1 MNMSSN
7 HEDTSA
13 AGAGGTDA
21 AAAAAAGAAG
31 AGDAASL
38 LQQGAG
44 EENSWLPEKYRV
56 KVEGKDDIDFQ
67 ASARKLGEGYKALEA
82 KLGTGATGTVPATA
96 DDYQLTVPTDAE
108 GKALVDGVDLE
119 DFKADPIYK
128 DLAAKAQAKGISN
141 EAMQFFVG
149 EYLQFA
155 PKLFESNSLL
165 SAQEATTALQSI
177 WTDEAAMRKGLG
189 QAARAVQG
197 FAAEAGKPGS
207 YDSLAAKFQ
216 NDPDFLAFAAKIGA
230 EMGED
235 KPISSDPVAQQDW
248 QEQVDEIRAN
258 PAYGDKNHP
267 QHKALMQK
275 IEGLYQRRYGT
286 QQRQLGGAAVR

>member
-21 AAAAAAGAAG
+21 AAAAAGAAG

-44 EENSWLPEKYRV
+44 EEAAWLPEKYRV
-56 KVEGKDDIDFQ
+56 KVDGKDEIDFQ

-82 KLGTGATGTVPATA
+82 KLGSGATGTVPENP
-96 DDYQLTVPTDAE
+96 DSYQLTVPTDSE
-108 GKALVDGVDLE
+108 GKPLVEGVDLQE
-119 DFKADPIYK
+119 FMADPMYK
-128 DLAAKAQAKGISN
+128 ALATKAHAAGISN
-141 EAMQFFVG
+141 EQMNFFVG
-149 EYLQFA
+149 EYLQMA
-155 PKLFESNSLL
+155 PQLFEANLQLGADEARQTL
-165 SAQEATTALQSI
+165 SAV
-177 WTDEAAMRKGLG
+177 WKDEAAMKSGL
-189 QAARAVQG
+189 QRAARAAQG
-197 FAAEAGKPGS
+197 FAAPAGQPGN
-207 YDSLAAKFQ
+207 YDNVMQKFG
-216 NDPDFLAFAAKIGA
+216 NDPDFLALMASIGK

-235 KPISSDPVAQQDW
+235 KPISADPVAQQDW
-248 QEQVDEIRAN
+248 QDQVDEIRAN

-275 IEGLYQRRYGT
+275 MEALYQRRYGN
-286 QQRQLGGAAVR
+286 QQQKLGGAAVR

>member
-21 AAAAAAGAAG
+21 AAAAAGAAG

-44 EENSWLPEKYRV
+44 EEAAWLPEKYRV
-56 KVEGKDDIDFQ
+56 KVDGKDEIDFQ

-82 KLGTGATGTVPATA
+82 KLGSGATGTVPENA
-96 DDYQLTVPTDAE
+96 DSYQLAVPTDAE
-108 GKALVDGVDLE
+108 GKALVEGVDLQ
-119 DFKADPIYK
+119 DFMADPIYK
-128 DLAAKAQAKGISN
+128 DLAAKAHAKGISN

-155 PKLFESNSLL
+155 PQLFEANLQLGADEARQTL
-165 SAQEATTALQSI
+165 SAV
-177 WTDEAAMRKGLG
+177 WKDDAAMKAGLAS
-189 QAARAVQG
+189 AARAAQG
-197 FAAEAGKPGS
+197 FAAPAGQPGN
-207 YDSLAAKFQ
+207 YDNVMQKFG
-216 NDPDFLAFAAKIGA
+216 NDPDFLALMASIGK

-235 KPISSDPVAQQDW
+235 KPISSDPVAAADW
-248 QEQVDEIRAN
+248 QDQVDALKAN
-258 PAYGDKNHP
+258 PAYMDKSHP
-267 QHKALMQK
+267 QHASVVRQVSDMYQK
-275 IEGLYQRRYGT
+275 RYGT
-286 QQRQLGGAAVR
+286 QQRQLGASAVR

>member
-44 EENSWLPEKYRV
+44 EEAAWLPEKYRV
-56 KVEGKDDIDFQ
+56 KVDGKDEIDFQ

-82 KLGTGATGTVPATA
+82 KLGSGATGTVPENA
-96 DDYQLTVPTDAE
+96 DSYQLTVPIDAE
-108 GKALVDGVDLE
+108 GKPLVEGVDLQE
-119 DFKADPIYK
+119 FMADPMYK
-128 DLAAKAQAKGISN
+128 ALATKAHAAGISN
-141 EAMQFFVG
+141 EQMNFFVG
-149 EYLQFA
+149 EYLQMA
-155 PKLFESNSLL
+155 PQLFEANLQLGADEARQTL
-165 SAQEATTALQSI
+165 SAV
-177 WTDEAAMRKGLG
+177 WKDEAAMKSGL
-189 QAARAVQG
+189 QRAARAAQG
-197 FAAEAGKPGS
+197 FAAPAGQPGN
-207 YDSLAAKFQ
+207 YDNVMQKFG
-216 NDPDFLAFAAKIGA
+216 NDPDFLALMASIGK

-235 KPISSDPVAQQDW
+235 KPISADPVAQQDW
-248 QEQVDEIRAN
+248 QDQVDEIRAN

-275 IEGLYQRRYGT
+275 MEALYQRRYGNH
-286 QQRQLGGAAVR
+286 QQKLGGAAVR

>member
-1 MNMSSN
+1 MNTSSN

-82 KLGTGATGTVPATA
+82 KLGTGAGTVPATA

-155 PKLFESNSLL
+155 PQLFEANLQLGANEAKQAL
-165 SAQEATTALQSI
+165 SAIWKDEPAMKAGLQS
-177 WTDEAAMRKGLG
+177 
-189 QAARAVQG
+189 AARAAQG
-197 FAAEAGKPGS
+197 FAAPAGQPGS
-207 YDSLAAKFQ
+207 FDNVMQKFG
-216 NDPDFLAFAAKIGA
+216 NDPDFLALMASIGK

-235 KPISSDPVAQQDW
+235 KPIASDPVAQADW
-248 QEQVDEIRAN
+248 QDQVNELKAD
-258 PAYGDKNHP
+258 PAYMDKTNPKH
-267 QHKALMQK
+267 ASVMAK
-275 IEGLYQRRYGT
+275 INDLYQRRYGT
-286 QQRQLGGAAVR
+286 QQRQLGATAVR

>member
-1 MNMSSN
+1 MSHQN
-7 HEDTSA
+7 EDTTGGNGSA
-13 AGAGGTDA
+13 DA
-21 AAAAAAGAAG
+21 AAAAAAAAAQG
-31 AGDAASL
+31 NNPSL
-38 LQQGAG
+38 LQQGQG
-44 EENSWLPEKYRV
+44 EENAWLPEKYRV
-56 KVEGKDDIDFQ
+56 KVDGKDEIDFQ

-82 KLGTGATGTVPATA
+82 KLGSGATGTVPENP
-96 DDYQLTVPTDAE
+96 DSYQLTVPADAD
-108 GKALVDGVDLE
+108 GKALVEGVDLQ
-119 DFKADPIYK
+119 DFMADPIYK
-128 DLAAKAQAKGISN
+128 DLAAKAHAKGISN

-177 WTDEAAMRKGLG
+177 WTDKAAMKKGLG

-235 KPISSDPVAQQDW
+235 KPISSDPVAQADW
-248 QEQVDEIRAN
+248 QEQVDTLKAD
-258 PAYGDKNHP
+258 PAYMDKSNPKHASVVR
-267 QHKALMQK
+267 QVG
-275 IEGLYQRRYGT
+275 ELYQKRYGT
-286 QQRQLGGAAVR
+286 QHRQLGASAVR

>member
-13 AGAGGTDA
+13 AGAGSTDA

-82 KLGTGATGTVPATA
+82 KLGSGATGTVPENP
-96 DDYQLTVPTDAE
+96 DSYQLTVPTDAD
-108 GKALVDGVDLE
+108 GKALVEGVDLQE
-119 DFKADPIYK
+119 FMADPMYK
-128 DLAAKAQAKGISN
+128 ALATKAHAAGISN
-141 EAMQFFVG
+141 EQMNFFVG
-149 EYLQFA
+149 EYLQMA
-155 PKLFESNSLL
+155 PQLFEANLQLGANEARQTL
-165 SAQEATTALQSI
+165 SAV
-177 WTDEAAMRKGLG
+177 WKDDAAMKAGLAS
-189 QAARAVQG
+189 AARAAQG
-197 FAAEAGKPGS
+197 FAAPAGQPGN
-207 YDSLAAKFQ
+207 YDNVMQKFG
-216 NDPDFLAFAAKIGA
+216 NDPDFLALMASIGK

-235 KPISSDPVAQQDW
+235 KPISSDPVAAADW
-248 QEQVDEIRAN
+248 QDQVDALKAN
-258 PAYGDKNHP
+258 PAYMDKSHP
-267 QHKALMQK
+267 QHASVVRQVSDMYQK
-275 IEGLYQRRYGT
+275 RYGT
-286 QQRQLGGAAVR
+286 HQRQLGATAVR

>member
-56 KVEGKDDIDFQ
+56 RVEGKDDIDFQ

-82 KLGTGATGTVPATA
+82 KLGSGATGTVPATA

-155 PKLFESNSLL
+155 PQLFEAN
-165 SAQEATTALQSI
+165 LQLGA
-177 WTDEAAMRKGLG
+177 DEAKQALSTIWKDDPAMKAGL
-189 QAARAVQG
+189 QRAARAAQG
-197 FAAEAGKPGS
+197 FAAPAGQPGN
-207 YDSLAAKFQ
+207 YDNVMQKFG
-216 NDPDFLAFAAKIGA
+216 NDPDFLALMASIGK

-235 KPISSDPVAQQDW
+235 KPISSDPVAQADW

-258 PAYGDKNHP
+258 PAYADKSHP

-275 IEGLYQRRYGT
+275 MEGLYQRRYGS
-286 QQRQLGGAAVR
+286 QQQKLGGSAVR

>member
-21 AAAAAAGAAG
+21 AAAAAGAAG

-44 EENSWLPEKYRV
+44 EEAAWLPEKYRV
-56 KVEGKDDIDFQ
+56 KVDGKDEIDFQ

-82 KLGTGATGTVPATA
+82 KLGSGATGTVPENP
-96 DDYQLTVPTDAE
+96 DSYQLAVPTDAE
-108 GKALVDGVDLE
+108 GKALVEGVDLQ
-119 DFKADPIYK
+119 DFMADPIYK
-128 DLAAKAQAKGISN
+128 DLAAKAHAKGISN

-155 PKLFESNSLL
+155 PQLFEANLQLGADEARQTL
-165 SAQEATTALQSI
+165 SAV
-177 WTDEAAMRKGLG
+177 WKDDAAMKAGLAS
-189 QAARAVQG
+189 AARAAQG
-197 FAAEAGKPGS
+197 FAAPAGQPGN
-207 YDSLAAKFQ
+207 YDNVMQKFG
-216 NDPDFLAFAAKIGA
+216 NDPDFLALMASIGK

-235 KPISSDPVAQQDW
+235 KPISSDPVAAADW
-248 QEQVDEIRAN
+248 QDQVDALKAN
-258 PAYGDKNHP
+258 PAYMDKSHP
-267 QHKALMQK
+267 QHASVVRQVSDMYQK
-275 IEGLYQRRYGT
+275 RYGT
-286 QQRQLGGAAVR
+286 HQRQLGATAVR

>member
-21 AAAAAAGAAG
+21 AAAAAGAAG

-44 EENSWLPEKYRV
+44 EEAAWLPEKYRV
-56 KVEGKDDIDFQ
+56 KVDGKDEIDFQ

-82 KLGTGATGTVPATA
+82 KLGSGATGTVPENP
-96 DDYQLTVPTDAE
+96 DSYQLAVPTDAE
-108 GKALVDGVDLE
+108 GKALVEGVDLQ
-119 DFKADPIYK
+119 DFMADPIYK
-128 DLAAKAQAKGISN
+128 DLAAKAHAKGISN

-155 PKLFESNSLL
+155 PQLFEANLQLGADEARQTL
-165 SAQEATTALQSI
+165 SAV
-177 WTDEAAMRKGLG
+177 WKDDAAMKAGLAS
-189 QAARAVQG
+189 AARAAQG
-197 FAAEAGKPGS
+197 FAAPAGQPGN
-207 YDSLAAKFQ
+207 YDNVMQKFG
-216 NDPDFLAFAAKIGA
+216 NDPDFLALMASIGK

-235 KPISSDPVAQQDW
+235 KPISSDPVAAADW
-248 QEQVDEIRAN
+248 QDQVDALKAN
-258 PAYGDKNHP
+258 PAYMDKSHP
-267 QHKALMQK
+267 QHASVVRQVSDMYQK
-275 IEGLYQRRYGT
+275 RYGT
-286 QQRQLGGAAVR
+286 QQRQLGASAVR